1 MSNET
6 YFTPGTYIRLG
17 GRLGVVLD
25 TNFRRIAVCWLDTQ
39 TIEESIIVS
48 TVVAAARSFVYNYN
62 PIPMDY
68 SGVALGAFF
77 AFAYVFVMYVTFWAE
92 MARCW

>member
-39 TIEESIIVS
+39 SIEENIVTS
-48 TVVAAARSFVYNYN
+48 AVVEAARSFVYNYN
-62 PIPMDY
+62 PLPMD
-68 SGVALGAFF
+68 SSIALGAFF
-77 AFAYVFVMYVTFWAE
+77 AFAYAFVMYVSFWAE
-92 MARCW
+92 MARLW